1 VNSKKKVA
9 IVDCGGANLSSL
21 TFAIERLGLEYKVT
35 NNKDDISNASHVV
48 LPGVGAAK
56 DAMQRLSQTDLTIA
70 IKDLKQP
77 ILGICL
83 GMQLLFDSTMEED
96 VNCLGIIQGECKRF
110 AINPSYPV
118 PHMGWNS
125 IKINKK
131 TPLVDNTIEDAY
143 FYFIHSYYI
152 PLLDQTISSTE
163 YDIEFSSVIQQENF
177 YGVQFHP
184 EKSGAAGS
192 KLLDSFF
199 NL

>member
-1 VNSKKKVA
+1 MNNIKKVA
-9 IVDCGGANLSSL
+9 IVDCGGANLASL
-21 TFAIERLGLEYKVT
+21 TFAIERLGLEYNVT
-35 NNKDDISNASHVV
+35 NDRDDISNASHII

-56 DAMQRLSQTDLTIA
+56 DAMQKLSQTDLIA
-70 IKDLKQP
+70 TIKDLKQP
-77 ILGICL
+77 TLGICL

-96 VNCLGIIQGECKRF
+96 KDCLGIIQGECKRF
-110 AINPSYPV
+110 TTDPNYPV

-125 IKINKK
+125 IKLNKN
-131 TPLVDNTIEDAY
+131 TPLVHSTFEGAY

-152 PLLDQTISSTE
+152 PLLEQTIASTE
-163 YDIEFSSVIQQENF
+163 YDIEFSCIVQQENF

-192 KLLDSFF
+192 KILDSFF